1 MRTQFVHYKSTCV
14 QRRPADTLHFLSN
27 TFSPTRPSPSEGFAL
42 RSGRS
47 LWAGRSTASGRA
59 RGACPCA
66 LTCLKIASQVH
77 AARCIPITASAP
89 LFLSERPRAPRPR
102 PFHHPSLL
110 FQKSVTEARTCSACT
125 HNVGE
130 MSVSSMHALSSYGE
144 CSCTRVR
151 TGERQQLHGAIVDVH
166 KHACLRPAMLFRTGV
181 P

>member
-1 MRTQFVHYKSTCV
+1 MMDVHHEHSQRSSSCLALPRPWTCLASKLQQYLCVHWNSVTRKLAWTPQHMHTHFVHYKRTCV

-66 LTCLKIASQVH
+66 LTCLKLASQVH

-110 FQKSVTEARTCSACT
+110 LK
-125 HNVGE
+125 N
-130 MSVSSMHALSSYGE
+130 
-144 CSCTRVR
+144 
-151 TGERQQLHGAIVDVH
+151 
-166 KHACLRPAMLFRTGV
+166 P
-181 P
+181 

>member
-1 MRTQFVHYKSTCV
+1 MPQHTHTHFMHYKRTCV
-14 QRRPADTLHFLSN
+14 QRRPADTLHFLCN

-110 FQKSVTEARTCSACT
+110 FKQSRDQSANMFGLYAQRRRDERKLYACIELLRRTLVCT
-125 HNVGE
+125 HENWRKTTAAWCVF
-130 MSVSSMHALSSYGE
+130 
-144 CSCTRVR
+144 RR
-151 TGERQQLHGAIVDVH
+151 TQARM
-166 KHACLRPAMLFRTGV
+166 R
-181 P
+181 